1 MEQKKLSNGMT
12 LLEVMRKLSFSE
24 IVEVLKLE
32 GLSSEQIIELIID
45 YEKNLAPLDEDLDR
59 LNESTEKLK
68 QSMEKL
74 KQKLIERGLLSDSS
88 VLDSNQKLR

>member
-1 MEQKKLSNGMT
+1 MEQEKLSNGMT

-32 GLSSEQIIELIID
+32 GLSSDQIIELVID
-45 YEKNLAPLDEDLDR
+45 YTKNIAPIDEDLDR
-59 LNESTEKLK
+59 LNES
-68 QSMEKL
+68 MEKL
-74 KQKLIERGLLSDSS
+74 KQTFEEYKQKLIARGLLSDSS